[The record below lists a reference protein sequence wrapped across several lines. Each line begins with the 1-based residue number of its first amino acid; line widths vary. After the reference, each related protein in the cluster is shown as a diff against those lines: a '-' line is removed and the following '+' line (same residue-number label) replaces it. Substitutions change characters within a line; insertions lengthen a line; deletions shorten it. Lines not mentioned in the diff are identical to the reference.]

1 MSSDETMAID
11 LPDHGDMP
19 LYRFLDRELSW
30 LAFNQRVL
38 ELAEDKDMFLL
49 ERVNFLAIFASNL
62 DEFFMVRMASL
73 KSQVDAGITTLSD
86 DGHTPQQ
93 QIEAIQAALPKLL
106 EMQQNGELAQLNADV
121 AEQHELTERLK
132 ADMGSDSWLS
142 KNIRPMTLI
151 AILIGYFT
159 FAGLSAAKIDV
170 NSEYVQLLGQWGM
183 LIMSAYFGGR
193 TLEKIMDKRNELK
206 P

>member
-1 MSSDETMAID
+1 MFPLGAILD
-11 LPDHGDMP
+11 IGSKLVDKFFPD
-19 LYRFLDRELSW
+19 
-30 LAFNQRVL
+30 
-38 ELAEDKDMFLL
+38 
-49 ERVNFLAIFASNL
+49 
-62 DEFFMVRMASL
+62 
-73 KSQVDAGITTLSD
+73 
-86 DGHTPQQ
+86 PQQ
-93 QIEAIQAALPKLL
+93 AEQAKLKLL
-106 EMQQNGELAQLNADV
+106 EMQQTGELAQLNADV

-183 LIMSAYFGGR
+183 LIMSFYFGGR
-193 TLEKIMDKRNELK
+193 TLEKIMDMKVK
-206 P
+206 K